1 MENKPVEQL
10 HDAEKHTSPWLLV
23 VVAVLRFAIG
33 GVFIFSGFLKAID
46 LWGTVY
52 KFNEYLIVFGLNDY
66 LDLSSFLAS
75 LVAITEFVLGVMT
88 FTGIYRR
95 LAPWGIFLM
104 MLVML
109 PLTLYLAITDAVPD
123 CGCFGDFVKLSNVAT
138 FIKNIFITA
147 GAVILL
153 IYNRR
158 LVNYFGVAV
167 QWLIVVA
174 STIYVG
180 IIAFIGFYYQP
191 MIDFRDFKV
200 GTPIVASPDNEVSDM
215 QFIYSNGSEER
226 MFTIDS
232 LPADDSGW
240 EFVDRVEPPHPAESR
255 TTLTIMED
263 GEDVTDEVINA
274 KDKTLLLLFPDLD
287 KVEIS
292 YTFAINELYD
302 FASRENVNF
311 VALTA
316 GNDSIVY
323 RWRDLSMAAYDI
335 YNIDDSI
342 LKQIAR
348 GNPAIVYIENGI
360 IVWKTSMQ
368 SIPLEK
374 FEKSI
379 ASLSDLSSQIN
390 TTSLSRYTLFFIG
403 FIVLLFIINR
413 THRLPAIN
421 RYLEKRYKA
430 LIGEDK

>member
-1 MENKPVEQL
+1 MENKPEEQL
-10 HDAEKHTSPWLLV
+10 HEAEKHTLPWLKLF
-23 VVAVLRFAIG
+23 VALLRFAIG

-46 LWGTVY
+46 PWGTVY

-200 GTPIVASPDNEVSDM
+200 GTPIVASSDSEVGDM

-232 LPADDSGW
+232 LPTDDSGW

-255 TTLTIMED
+255 TTLSIMED
-263 GEDVTDEVINA
+263 GEDVTDEVINV

-316 GNDSIVY
+316 GNDSIVN